1 MAKYALYIEKI
12 ALMGLK
18 IPKSALFELKF
29 PPTHISPPPSLL
41 IFGRI
46 FTYDQCTIEYLFWN
60 ESSIIH
66 LNSKIDRSAMIWSFI
81 ILPHLHHVFL
91 HFTNPRVNFQQLTP
105 LRHHACVVPH
115 HVGLISAHK
124 ITNLQK
130 IAIKN
135 QIWGHW

>member
-46 FTYDQCTIEYLFWN
+46 LTYDN
-60 ESSIIH
+60 V
-66 LNSKIDRSAMIWSFI
+66 RSNIYFGM
-81 ILPHLHHVFL
+81 
-91 HFTNPRVNFQQLTP
+91 NPVLSTLIAKLTVQL
-105 LRHHACVVPH
+105 
-115 HVGLISAHK
+115 
-124 ITNLQK
+124 
-130 IAIKN
+130 
-135 QIWGHW
+135 